1 MADKP
6 TFRVVSDADAK
17 PASPEAE
24 AGAAQETV
32 AEAPSSVSASTPAA
46 PPVDIRPRRRRSLMR
61 PLLFALLPVALV
73 VGGYYYVNGGQVM
86 ATDNAYIQADM
97 VGITT
102 DVSGIVERI
111 DVHENET
118 VKAGQVL
125 FSLRPDA
132 FRITLEG
139 AKAQLG
145 VQRNQIENLKASYRQ
160 SLAEITQAEADL
172 PYFQAQFD
180 RQQNLVNSGGAT
192 RSAYDEA
199 KHNLDAARQKVAV
212 SKAEAAATLAQLG
225 GDAEQPVEQN
235 PLYLQAKSN
244 VDNAQREL
252 DHSVVRAPF
261 DGVVTNVSA
270 LQVGSYLQA
279 SQQAFSLVATDHL
292 WIAASPKETEL
303 TYVKPG
309 QDATIEVDA
318 YPGVIWKGKVESISP
333 ASGSSFSLL
342 PAQNTTGNWVKVV
355 QRIPMR
361 VSIEDTAG
369 KPPLRVGMS
378 TVVDVDTGHVR
389 GLPDFVQALLD
400 RFNGKVHG

>member
-61 PLLFALLPVALV
+61 PLLFSLLPVALV
-73 VGGYYYVNGGQVM
+73 VGGYYYVNGGQ
-86 ATDNAYIQADM
+86 

-235 PLYLQAKSN
+235 PLYLPAKSN
-244 VDNAQREL
+244 VDNAHREL
-252 DHSVVRAPF
+252 AHSVVRAP
-261 DGVVTNVSA
+261 
-270 LQVGSYLQA
+270 GSRPL
-279 SQQAFSLVATDHL
+279 
-292 WIAASPKETEL
+292 PR
-303 TYVKPG
+303 KP
-309 QDATIEVDA
+309 
-318 YPGVIWKGKVESISP
+318 S
-333 ASGSSFSLL
+333 
-342 PAQNTTGNWVKVV
+342 
-355 QRIPMR
+355 
-361 VSIEDTAG
+361 
-369 KPPLRVGMS
+369 
-378 TVVDVDTGHVR
+378 
-389 GLPDFVQALLD
+389 
-400 RFNGKVHG
+400 